1 MKALSVQRATSNS
14 VLENLHFSYHTVLTA
29 SVASFCGQNV
39 NLLPTT
45 NICQRR

>member
-1 MKALSVQRATSNS
+1 MKALICQRATSNS
-14 VLENLHFSYHTVLTA
+14 VLENFHCSCHSVLTA